1 MKKYLFIT
9 LLIISAVAAQAQSFT
24 KSKHDLSI
32 GWGFGSMPMIGLA
45 IGDLD
50 GKMGSGAINLQYMY
64 NTSEK
69 FAVGLGVTYENAAHS
84 DCITIMPTARL
95 YWFQKPAVAMYS
107 RLAAGYSS
115 ISDGKWGAQVSPVAV
130 EFGKGN
136 VRGFVEGGFGF
147 QGMLIGG
154 VKFGL

>member
-1 MKKYLFIT
+1 MKKIILFA
-9 LLIISAVAAQAQSFT
+9 LLMVSAVATQAQGLS
-24 KSKHDLSI
+24 KSRHDVSI
-32 GWGFGSMPMIGLA
+32 GWGVGSMPMIGLA
-45 IGDLD
+45 IGDLESS
-50 GKMGSGAINLQYMY
+50 MGSGSINLQYMY
-64 NTSEK
+64 NTSES
-69 FAVGLGVTYENAAHS
+69 FAVGLDVAYENAAHS

-115 ISDGKWGAQVSPVAV
+115 ISDGKWGAQITPVAV
-130 EFGKGN
+130 EFGKGSI
-136 VRGFVEGGFGF
+136 RGFVEGGFGF